1 MISHTNAVRLLS
13 LLSLALPS
21 WGLPQTFNSS
31 PGANRYVT
39 SASNTTV
46 PASTGAIAPTP
57 TDSGFL
63 RGVNIGGWLVLE
75 KWMTGD
81 VFTGAGADAA
91 DEFNFDSTYG
101 AADALEKH
109 WSTWFTEADVQT
121 LKSYGLNAYVLICSR
136 LPIDGVLLTVSRL
149 RIPIGFWAYDNTGTP
164 YLKGADAYLEKAI
177 GWARAAGMKVWI
189 DCHGQ
194 PGSQNGF
201 DNSGHAGAILWQQG
215 NNLEQSVS
223 VLATM
228 AQKYGSTQ
236 YADTVIGLE
245 LVNEP
250 LSDNGNTFDT
260 TVQFAKDAYKAVRDV
275 ATNPNLMIVMHD
287 AFRGPNA
294 WTDTAA
300 SLGPKGAFGIDTHI
314 YQVFSDDDKKL
325 DQASHIS
332 KACSKSS
339 ELSSSNAIAPTFVGE
354 WSAATVICVYP
365 DGTTTAGSECNVDG
379 CQCQGDPIESWNE
392 QMVEQTGKYVEAQ
405 LDTFEENSS
414 GYFFWSWGG
423 PGPWGFKSAVE
434 KGVIPNPVTS
444 RKYSKQCA

>member
-1 MISHTNAVRLLS
+1 MPL
-13 LLSLALPS
+13 
-21 WGLPQTFNSS
+21 
-31 PGANRYVT
+31 
-39 SASNTTV
+39 ASNTTI
-46 PASTGAIAPTP
+46 PASTGAPAFTP
-57 TDSGFL
+57 TDTGFL

-75 KWMTGD
+75 KWMNGD

-91 DEFNFDSTYG
+91 DEFNFDSTDG
-101 AADALEKH
+101 AAEALDRH

-121 LKSYGLNAYVLICSR
+121 LKSYGLNA
-136 LPIDGVLLTVSRL
+136 L

-177 GWARAAGMKVWI
+177 GWARSAGMKVWI

-201 DNSGHAGAILWQQG
+201 DNSGHAGAVRWQQG
-215 NNLEQSVS
+215 NNLEQSVA
-223 VLATM
+223 VLTTM

-250 LSDNGNTFDT
+250 LPESGNNFDT

-275 ATNPNLMIVMHD
+275 ATNPDLMVVMHD
-287 AFRGPNA
+287 AFRGPNS
-294 WTDTAA
+294 WTNTAT

-314 YQVFSDDDKKL
+314 YQVFSDDDKNL
-325 DQASHIS
+325 DQAAHIS
-332 KACSKSS
+332 KACSRSS

-379 CQCQGDPIESWNE
+379 CQCQGDPIDSWNE
-392 QMVEQTGKYVEAQ
+392 QMVEQAGKYVEAQ
-405 LDTFEENSS
+405 LDTFEANSS

-444 RKYSKQCA
+444 RKHEKQCA